1 MDVEL
6 LVVPHCAGAAPARE
20 MLRAA
25 LGHAGLPGGDIRVTV
40 IADERQAQQ
49 RRFAGSPTF
58 LIDGVDPFA
67 ESGQPVGLSCRVY
80 RATSGHGSNLPS
92 LAELIRVM
100 DKATRATFRQPDE
113 GG

>member
-6 LVVPHCAGAAPARE
+6 LVVSDCPGAAPARE

-25 LGHAGLPGGDIRVTV
+25 LIHAGLPGVEVRVTV

-49 RRFAGSPTF
+49 RRFVGSPTF

-67 ESGQPVGLSCRVY
+67 DPGLPVGMSCRIY
-80 RATSGHGSNLPS
+80 RDAASYGSTVPPM
-92 LAELIRVM
+92 AELIRVI
-100 DKATRATFRQPDE
+100 DHAAGRTEAATRS
-113 GG
+113 

>member
-6 LVVPHCAGAAPARE
+6 LVVSDCPGAAPARE

-25 LGHAGLPGGDIRVTV
+25 LIHAGLPGVEVRVTV

-67 ESGQPVGLSCRVY
+67 DPGLPVGMSCRIY
-80 RATSGHGSNLPS
+80 RDTAGHGSNLPT
-92 LAELIRVM
+92 LAELIRAIHQAAGQPA
-100 DKATRATFRQPDE
+100 ATARP
-113 GG
+113 